1 MSAPSPSGPIQAD
14 SHPSPPPTSTL
25 DWDGNNDPANP
36 RNFSLTRRVLSI
48 AAVSF
53 LAFVSTL
60 AASIYSPAIPDIVR
74 TFNVCE
80 EVAILP
86 LSLYNI
92 GMAFGPL
99 IGAPLSETAGRKVVF
114 LVTTPAFALFVLGAG
129 FSGSIGSLIL
139 CRFFAG
145 VFAAP
150 AISNASATIVDHTIG
165 RARGVSLAIYY
176 AIPTC
181 GAVLAPLVGG
191 FVVLGKGWR
200 WTQWVTL
207 FFVVAFYVPVVCTK
221 ESYKKTILQRRAKG
235 MGLSSASSPSKA
247 AVWANARHFATTLLV
262 RPAHMLFTEPIV
274 TLVCMYSGFI
284 FGLIYTFVV
293 ASPWVYEHY
302 YGFSLAGQALSFL
315 GLIIGTGIAPLP
327 LITMD
332 LLIYQPRLARFR
344 ATHGDHQ
351 QFPPENRLLPAM
363 LGSLLLPASLFA
375 FAWTA
380 RSNIHWIC
388 PIVFQALTAMSSN
401 MIYAPT
407 NMFMLDCYGPL
418 YGASASGATMLSR
431 YTLSAAFPLFSLRM
445 YKALGVGWA
454 SSVLAFAALGMAPVP
469 WLFWRFGMKLRERG
483 RYEKSH

>member
-1 MSAPSPSGPIQAD
+1 MSATSPLGPLQANNNL
-14 SHPSPPPTSTL
+14 PPPPTTL
-25 DWDGNNDPANP
+25 DWDGNDDPANP
-36 RNFSLTRRVLSI
+36 RNFSLVRRVFSI
-48 AAVSF
+48 AAVTF

-60 AASIYSPAIPDIVR
+60 AAAIYSPSIPNIVN
-74 TFNVCE
+74 TFNVSE

-86 LSLYNI
+86 LSLYNV

-114 LVTTPAFALFVLGAG
+114 LVTTPIFALFVLGAG
-129 FSGSIGSLIL
+129 FSNSIASLIV

-145 VFAAP
+145 AFAAP
-150 AISNASATIVDHTIG
+150 AISNASATIVDYTLG
-165 RARGVSLAIYY
+165 KARGVSLAIYY

-181 GAVLAPLVGG
+181 GAVLAPLIGG
-191 FVVLGKGWR
+191 FVVLEKGWR

-207 FFVVAFYVPVVCTK
+207 FFIVAFYVPVVFTR
-221 ESYKKTILQRRAKG
+221 ESYKKTILQRRAKSL
-235 MGLSSASSPSKA
+235 GLSNATSPSKA
-247 AVWANARHFATTLLV
+247 ALWANVRHFATTLLI

-302 YGFSLAGQALSFL
+302 YDFSLSSQALSFL
-315 GLIIGTGIAPLP
+315 GLIIGTSLAPIP
-327 LITMD
+327 LIIMD

-344 ATHGDHQ
+344 ATHSEHE

-363 LGSLLLPASLFA
+363 LGSLMLPTSLFA

-380 RSNIHWIC
+380 RPSIHWIC
-388 PIVFQALTAMSSN
+388 PIIFQALASMSSN
-401 MIYAPT
+401 MIYAPV

-418 YGASASGATMLSR
+418 YGASAAGATMLSR

-445 YKALGVGWA
+445 YKGLGVGWA

-483 RYEKSH
+483 RYEKSS

>member
-1 MSAPSPSGPIQAD
+1 MPSQLPLGPLPVD
-14 SHPSPPPTSTL
+14 TNPLPPPAPIL
-25 DWDGNNDPANP
+25 EWDGNEDPDNP
-36 RNFSLTRRVLSI
+36 RNFSLVRRVLSI
-48 AAVSF
+48 AAVTF

-60 AASIYSPAIPDIVR
+60 AASIYSPAIPDIIT
-74 TFNVCE
+74 TFNVSE

-86 LSLYNI
+86 LSLYNV

-114 LVTTPAFALFVLGAG
+114 LVTTPVFALFVLGAG
-129 FSGSIGSLIL
+129 FSQNIASLII

-150 AISNASATIVDHTIG
+150 AISNASATIADHTIG
-165 RARGVSLAIYY
+165 KARGVSLAIYY

-191 FVVLGKGWR
+191 FVVMGKGWR

-207 FFVVAFYVPVVCTK
+207 FFIAAFYVPVVFTG
-221 ESYKKTILQRRAKG
+221 ESYKKTILQRRAKS
-235 MGLSSASSPSKA
+235 MGLTSAASPSKA
-247 AVWANARHFATTLLV
+247 AVWATAKHFATTLLI

-302 YGFSLAGQALSFL
+302 YDFSLSSQALSFL
-315 GLIIGTGIAPLP
+315 GLIIGTGLAPVP

-332 LLIYQPRLARFR
+332 LLIYQPRLAHFR
-344 ATHGDHQ
+344 ATHSEHE

-380 RSNIHWIC
+380 RPSIHWIC
-388 PIVFQALTAMSSN
+388 PIIFQALTAMSSN

-431 YTLSAAFPLFSLRM
+431 YTLSAAFPLFSLRL

-469 WLFWRFGMKLRERG
+469 WLFWRFGMNLRQRG
-483 RYEKSH
+483 RYEKSS